1 MAYIKIITATPGLN
15 TQERVLQIIEKR
27 ETGITIKEMSKKVN
41 RPVSM
46 LQICLKQ
53 LISRKKVLARKSKVS
68 GNLIYYPQAIVVQ
81 G

>member
-1 MAYIKIITATPGLN
+1 MIYIQIITPTPGLN
-15 TQERVLQIIEKR
+15 TTERILQIIEKR

-53 LISRKKVLARKSKVS
+53 LISTKKILARKSKVS
-68 GNLIYYPQAIVVQ
+68 GQLIYYPHSL
-81 G
+81 